1 MTKRSPT
8 RRNGSPRAGDDAA
21 RPWSLPVTLFAV
33 AGATAVITAL
43 ASSLALAVTA
53 GAARPREITLFW
65 LLRYVCD
72 ATGLSLLRVAP
83 AIVHFPFDLAT
94 FRGVAQ
100 FAAVAVG
107 INLLFSWAAALAL
120 LPALAAVRRWSRRR
134 GWGEDAAGWTRDFPA
149 ATFAL
154 FALPS
159 LVGLIDA
166 WLRTPRIVLTLAA
179 ALAAGVI
186 LWLVLRLACRSIR
199 RARLLLGGASS
210 VTAAMALLVAVAGAG
225 AGSPRSQAAAVGK
238 PAPAGAPN
246 VLLVSIDS
254 LRRDHLHCYGYRRET
269 SPTIDGLARDG
280 ALFRTVVSPTSWT
293 LPAHLTL
300 LTSLPPEV
308 HGVVVDAMR
317 LATRSPML
325 AEVLREAGW
334 ATAGFVSGAYLDA
347 IYGFSRGFD
356 LYDDY
361 SLVRSS
367 PRFSGR
373 SVTSPA
379 LAEQVTEWLRRWQ
392 ETGRERPFF
401 LFLHMFD
408 VHYDYEPPPP
418 YDRLFDSDYSGP
430 LREDQFRHS
439 SGIPDHMS
447 PRDLE
452 HLIALYDGEIRFT
465 DHHLG
470 RILEQLREIGVFD
483 DTIVAVTS
491 DHGDEFFEHGQV
503 GHRQSLYDE
512 LVLVPLVV
520 RYPRRVPAGRVVD
533 GQVRLMDIAPTL
545 LSLAGVTAPDFGV
558 VGAGRHD
565 GGQDLTP
572 ALAVGAQPPE
582 LAAFGDLEGKLASI
596 RAGGFK
602 YLRGKPGPGEEIY
615 DLRIDPAERRN
626 LLGELRSAA
635 RSLGERLARWR
646 TESETLRVGQS
657 AVVAIDA
664 EHRARLRSLGYVQ

>member
-1 MTKRSPT
+1 MTRQS
-8 RRNGSPRAGDDAA
+8 SPRMAGDTAE
-21 RPWSLPVTLFAV
+21 PWSPPVTLFAIS
-33 AGATAVITAL
+33 GAMGVFTAL
-43 ASSLALAVTA
+43 AGSIVLGIAA
-53 GAARPREITLFW
+53 GTARPREITLFW
-65 LLRYVCD
+65 LLRFVCD
-72 ATGLSLLRVAP
+72 AAGLSLLRVAP
-83 AIVHFPFDLAT
+83 AIVNVPFDLAT
-94 FRGVAQ
+94 FRGATQ
-100 FAAVAVG
+100 FAATAVAM
-107 INLLFSWAAALAL
+107 NLLISWLAALTL
-120 LPALAAVRRWSRRR
+120 LPVVTAVRRRRS
-134 GWGEDAAGWTRDFPA
+134 GEHSPGWTRDFPA

-159 LVGLIDA
+159 LVGLMDA
-166 WLRTPRIVLTLAA
+166 WLRTPRIALTVAA
-179 ALAAGVI
+179 SLAAGVI
-186 LWLVLRLACRSIR
+186 LWLVLRLACGSIR

-210 VTAAMALLVAVAGAG
+210 LAAAMALLVALAAAAAGRA
-225 AGSPRSQAAAVGK
+225 SSQAAAVGR
-238 PAPAGAPN
+238 PPPAGAPN

-269 SPTIDGLARDG
+269 SPTIDRLAREG

-317 LATRSPML
+317 LATHSPAL

-367 PRFSGR
+367 PRFSRR

-379 LAEQVTEWLRRWQ
+379 LAEQVGAWLRRWQ
-392 ETGRERPFF
+392 EAGRERPFF
-401 LFLHMFD
+401 LFVHMFD

-418 YDRLFDSDYSGP
+418 YDRLFDPDYSGP

-447 PRDLE
+447 PRDLQ
-452 HLIALYDGEIRFT
+452 HLIALYDGEIIFT

-470 RILEQLREIGVFD
+470 RIFEQLRELGVFD

-491 DHGDEFFEHGQV
+491 DHGDEFFEHGHV

-520 RYPRRVPAGRVVD
+520 RYPRRVPAGRVIE
-533 GQVRLMDIAPTL
+533 GQARLMDVGPTL
-545 LSLAGVTAPDFGV
+545 LSLAGVPAADFGV
-558 VGAGRHD
+558 IGAGRPD
-565 GGQDLTP
+565 GAQDLTP
-572 ALAVGAQPPE
+572 AFAAGARPPE
-582 LAAFGDLEGKLASI
+582 LVAFGDLEGKLASI
-596 RAGGFK
+596 RAGGLK
-602 YLRGKPGPGEEIY
+602 YLQGKPGPGEELY
-615 DLRIDPAERRN
+615 DLRVDPGEQRNRLAEQRPVATA
-626 LLGELRSAA
+626 LGEQLAHWRAQSGA
-635 RSLGERLARWR
+635 LG
-646 TESETLRVGQS
+646 VGR
-657 AVVAIDA
+657 AEAVAIDA
-664 EHRARLRSLGYVQ
+664 EHRERLRSLGYVQ